1 MANRLPKPCSAW
13 ACNRPRPMQVSV
25 KLFGALRQFLPPGSQ
40 FNACQ
45 LTITDGALLTDVLQ
59 QLAIPDNK
67 PYLVMLN
74 DTKLEKHLYAETKI
88 SASDEIILLPPIK
101 GG

>member
-1 MANRLPKPCSAW
+1 
-13 ACNRPRPMQVSV
+13 MQVSV
-25 KLFGALRQFLPPGSQ
+25 KLFGALRQFLPAGSQ

-45 LTITDGALLTDVLQ
+45 LSVGDDASITDVLN
-59 QLAIPDNK
+59 QLPIPENK

-74 DTKLEKHLYAETKI
+74 DTRLERHLYAETKV